1 MPVVVL
7 ALEWQLLQI
16 NNVSMQQAV
25 TDWWSALSAPAR
37 NASVATRL
45 QSYGYS
51 GGEHNFTHT
60 YFDCIWNASNPIPAS
75 LTEDQRRCAPP
86 PPFRKVHQVN
96 SWQLQ
101 FITAS
106 FSHAIARA
114 LLDCGRFE
122 PTSQP
127 LSSHTLI
134 QYFARGDFLAA
145 MNARDLS
152 RSMGAPTVPSYVNH
166 YFCNPSCAAFRTWY

>member
-1 MPVVVL
+1 MFLLVLVLVLVLLPVVVI

-25 TDWWSALSAPAR
+25 TDWWSTLSAPAR
-37 NASVATRL
+37 TASVATRR

-75 LTEDQRRCAPP
+75 LTEDQRRCAHTPKYTRSIAGKAP
-86 PPFRKVHQVN
+86 Q
-96 SWQLQ
+96 S
-101 FITAS
+101 ITTS

-114 LLDCGRFE
+114 LLDCGR
-122 PTSQP
+122 
-127 LSSHTLI
+127 L
-134 QYFARGDFLAA
+134 
-145 MNARDLS
+145 
-152 RSMGAPTVPSYVNH
+152 
-166 YFCNPSCAAFRTWY
+166 